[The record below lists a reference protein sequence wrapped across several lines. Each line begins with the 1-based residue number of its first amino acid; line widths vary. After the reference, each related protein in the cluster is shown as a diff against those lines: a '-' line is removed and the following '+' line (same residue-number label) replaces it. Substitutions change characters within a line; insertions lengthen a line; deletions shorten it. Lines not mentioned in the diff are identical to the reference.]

1 MGILHIE
8 FYVEF
13 VIFWN
18 TYRFTYKMKIEIGD
32 RFLRTGVD
40 IQKVEY
46 HAVVK
51 SIKHGRVHVVSN
63 LDEKHGALLKQE
75 EIEKWIKEGFWIKI
89 NSTNN

>member
-8 FYVEF
+8 FCVEF
-13 VIFWN
+13 SIFCS
-18 TYRFTYKMKIEIGD
+18 T
-32 RFLRTGVD
+32 FLRTGVD

>member
-1 MGILHIE
+1 
-8 FYVEF
+8 
-13 VIFWN
+13 
-18 TYRFTYKMKIEIGD
+18 MKIEIGD
-32 RFLRTGVD
+32 RFLRTGIAAD
-40 IQKVEY
+40 TQLPEY

-51 SIKHGRVHVVSN
+51 AIKHGRVHVVSN